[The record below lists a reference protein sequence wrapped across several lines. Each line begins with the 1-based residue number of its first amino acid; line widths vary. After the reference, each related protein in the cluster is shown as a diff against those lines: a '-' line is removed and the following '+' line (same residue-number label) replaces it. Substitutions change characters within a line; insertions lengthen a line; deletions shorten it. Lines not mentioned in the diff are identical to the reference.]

1 MAVAFVQEFAISI
14 RSTENYDW
22 VAAKIGE
29 GPYDGLIAH
38 SAGFDDEA
46 GVFRVFDLWESQEQ
60 AERFIGEHLASLSP
74 DDFPNPTTAAEEPT
88 RQGFYELHN
97 VIRGSA

>member
-1 MAVAFVQEFAISI
+1 MAVAFVQEFAIGN

-22 VAAKIGE
+22 V
-29 GPYDGLIAH
+29 
-38 SAGFDDEA
+38 
-46 GVFRVFDLWESQEQ
+46 

-74 DDFPNPTTAAEEPT
+74 DDFPNPTTAAEEPS

-97 VIRGSA
+97 VVRGSA